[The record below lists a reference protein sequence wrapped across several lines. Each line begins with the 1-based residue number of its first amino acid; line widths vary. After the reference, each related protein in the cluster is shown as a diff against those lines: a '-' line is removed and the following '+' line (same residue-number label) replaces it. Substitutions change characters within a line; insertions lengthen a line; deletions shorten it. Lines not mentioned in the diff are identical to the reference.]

1 MERNK
6 AMRTL
11 FKMHPFVIFGL
22 GLFMSYVSYASPLK
36 SEFRKLVQPDYALV
50 TEGKYIV
57 VLQDDVSFENFIP
70 LLSSP
75 IHQSYS
81 EVFNG
86 FSANLSISE
95 LRNLDADMR
104 VSRIYKTTRVHLN
117 DLQKSATWGIDR
129 LDQEALPLDSS
140 YSWKSDGSGVTVYV
154 VDTGVFASNA
164 DFQGRATAFA
174 DLTTEKGTSRENV
187 DGHGHGTHV
196 SGTIASKTFGVAK
209 GAKIIGIKVFDAL
222 GSEADDATILAGV
235 DVAMKHHS
243 EFQTKA
249 VMNMSLGGE
258 ASEILD
264 AGLKK
269 AIAAGITLVVAAGN
283 ESTDACE
290 TSPAR
295 IPEAVTVGATSR
307 SDKLAYF
314 SNFGPC
320 VDVLAPGVGITSNLN
335 KATGS
340 QTMDG
345 TSMASP
351 HVAGVAALVLASH
364 PDFSPLEV
372 ANFIVEQ
379 AVQGRIKTNDK
390 TANRFVSTM
399 WNRPE

>member
-6 AMRTL
+6 AMRRL
-11 FKMHPFVIFGL
+11 FRTHPFVIFGL

-36 SEFRKLVQPDYALV
+36 SEFRKLVQRDDALV

-86 FSANLSISE
+86 FSAHLSISE

-174 DLTTEKGTSRENV
+174 DLTTEICKSCGSTL
-187 DGHGHGTHV
+187 
-196 SGTIASKTFGVAK
+196 
-209 GAKIIGIKVFDAL
+209 KICI
-222 GSEADDATILAGV
+222 
-235 DVAMKHHS
+235 
-243 EFQTKA
+243 
-249 VMNMSLGGE
+249 
-258 ASEILD
+258 
-264 AGLKK
+264 
-269 AIAAGITLVVAAGN
+269 
-283 ESTDACE
+283 
-290 TSPAR
+290 
-295 IPEAVTVGATSR
+295 
-307 SDKLAYF
+307 
-314 SNFGPC
+314 
-320 VDVLAPGVGITSNLN
+320 
-335 KATGS
+335 
-340 QTMDG
+340 
-345 TSMASP
+345 
-351 HVAGVAALVLASH
+351 
-364 PDFSPLEV
+364 
-372 ANFIVEQ
+372 
-379 AVQGRIKTNDK
+379 
-390 TANRFVSTM
+390 
-399 WNRPE
+399 